1 MEIHVI
7 LGNQLFET
15 KYFKTFEG
23 HFFMCEDIDL
33 CKHYRPHKAKIYLFL
48 VAMREFRDQFDK
60 SLDYF
65 ELEEKP
71 QFFEKLAKT
80 LKKKKAK
87 KIKMYEIEDRF
98 FEKKM
103 SDFCEE
109 NKIELEYITS
119 PNFICSRDEFS
130 DYIERTNKPFMKTF
144 YEEQRLKHDVLMDG
158 EVPIGGKYSFDSEN
172 RKKVPKKFDLIDE
185 IPPKNNSKHRDDVL
199 ALIDKYFSD
208 HPGDAEEFYFPTNH
222 KDAAKHLDEFFKTKM
237 QLFGDYEDAIDERNP
252 FLYHSLVSPLI
263 NIGLLHPLT
272 VVKKAQK
279 ALNKDN
285 LNSVEGFIRQ
295 VMGWREFMRGIYHE
309 YDEVQQKENFFGHKK
324 KLKACWR
331 KADTGIPVVDK
342 TIKKVLKYGYCHHIE
357 RLMVLSNLMLILEV
371 DPREVHAFFME
382 MFIDSLDWVM
392 GPNVYGMGQF
402 SDGGIFATKPYF
414 SGSNYILKMSH
425 EKKGDWCDEW
435 DGLYW
440 SFIDRNREFF
450 SKNYRMSMMVSM
462 FDKMDEDKKKRIAK
476 AADKARDRL
485 VKG

>member
-1 MEIHVI
+1 
-7 LGNQLFET
+7 
-15 KYFKTFEG
+15 
-23 HFFMCEDIDL
+23 
-33 CKHYRPHKAKIYLFL
+33 
-48 VAMREFRDQFDK
+48 
-60 SLDYF
+60 
-65 ELEEKP
+65 
-71 QFFEKLAKT
+71 
-80 LKKKKAK
+80 
-87 KIKMYEIEDRF
+87 
-98 FEKKM
+98 
-103 SDFCEE
+103 
-109 NKIELEYITS
+109 
-119 PNFICSRDEFS
+119 
-130 DYIERTNKPFMKTF
+130 
-144 YEEQRLKHDVLMDG
+144 
-158 EVPIGGKYSFDSEN
+158 
-172 RKKVPKKFDLIDE
+172 
-185 IPPKNNSKHRDDVL
+185 
-199 ALIDKYFSD
+199 
-208 HPGDAEEFYFPTNH
+208 
-222 KDAAKHLDEFFKTKM
+222 
-237 QLFGDYEDAIDERNP
+237 
-252 FLYHSLVSPLI
+252 
-263 NIGLLHPLT
+263 
-272 VVKKAQK
+272 
-279 ALNKDN
+279 
-285 LNSVEGFIRQ
+285 
-295 VMGWREFMRGIYHE
+295 MRGIYHE

-342 TIKKVLKYGYCHHIE
+342 TIEKILKYGYCHHIE

-476 AADKARDRL
+476 AADNARDRL